1 MTEPAYGIIINEQF
15 AGPLPV
21 QSGDFSVI
29 GLLLPADD
37 ADATMFPLNTPVQ
50 FNSSDPTYLAKAGT
64 SDFAKALASINNQ
77 LAAWQ
82 SAANVVAVLVARGG
96 DLTATIANLVGDEAA
111 GTGLYAFKRAGAL
124 TGFIPRLIASP
135 GYTKTLTSTGGAT
148 TVTRAAKAGMVGGGA
163 LTLANPPSLSGAQ
176 DGVYKV
182 VCIGGATSV
191 ASAAKAGMVGG
202 GALGALTSAADAAL
216 GKWRAVCTAAAAGA
230 GAFAVF
236 NPAGGLDGVAT
247 VGVAYNSAHG
257 PRFTISASGTDF
269 AVGDEFD
276 LTVVAAVPANGG
288 VFAVTDPQGAFVA
301 NATVGAAFTD
311 QIAFTIADGAPD
323 FAIGDEFDVTVTIS
337 GGVAEANPLCAA
349 LPAVL
354 NSLLAVAVVGAGD
367 DGVVASTLAWRQTL
381 ASDRLI
387 PADVWVIPGSGVGY
401 ADGVAEALGAQVA
414 VDFEHGGIPGW
425 SISGQQIQGIGGL
438 KTYYSFSLTDGAT
451 QGQELLAEQ
460 VSVIE
465 PGAIG
470 SDTAIASSGYVW
482 AGVWNAS
489 TDPRA
494 WFTNK
499 RRMKDY
505 VNLALVK
512 AIRLRLGVDN
522 VTPHA
527 VQAVLNDMVV
537 LGSWLL
543 SKQIS
548 IGFKV
553 SFVPSQ
559 NSPSQ
564 LQQGQFVVAF
574 ANEVPAPITQVTVNS
589 SDDPDALTVELATII
604 AQANTVAPQ
613 YLTN

>member
-1 MTEPAYGIIINEQF
+1 MTEPAYGIIINESY

-37 ADATMFPLNTPVQ
+37 ADAATFPLNTPVQ
-50 FNSSDPTYLAKAGT
+50 FNSSDSTYLGKAGT
-64 SDFAKALASINNQ
+64 GDFAKALTAINNQ

-82 SAANVVAVLVARGG
+82 SAASVVAVLVARGV
-96 DLTATIANLVGDEAA
+96 DRPTTIANLVGSSVAL
-111 GTGLYAFKRAGAL
+111 TGLYAFLKAGAL
-124 TGFIPRLIASP
+124 TMTIPRLIGSP
-135 GYTKTLTSTGGAT
+135 GYTGDVGLGVTAPTVSAAGIGFTAAPAVAFSPAGAT
-148 TVTRAAKAGMVGGGA
+148 AHAVLAVANGIDDPVVTAGGSDYTHAA
-163 LTLANPPSLSGAQ
+163 
-176 DGVYKV
+176 V
-182 VCIGGATSV
+182 VFTPAGATAHAVLTAGAVSSV
-191 ASAAKAGMVGG
+191 IMDLP
-202 GALGALTSAADAAL
+202 GAYEEG
-216 GKWRAVCTAAAAGA
+216 VMPTAAITGDGA
-230 GAFAVF
+230 GATMSFSLFQNSSVGSIVMDSPGAYG
-236 NPAGGLDGVAT
+236 AGV
-247 VGVAYNSAHG
+247 
-257 PRFTISASGTDF
+257 
-269 AVGDEFD
+269 
-276 LTVVAAVPANGG
+276 
-288 VFAVTDPQGAFVA
+288 
-301 NATVGAAFTD
+301 
-311 QIAFTIADGAPD
+311 
-323 FAIGDEFDVTVTIS
+323 DVTATIS
-337 GGVAEANPLCAA
+337 GGGGSGATMGFTMAPVSNPLCAA

-354 NSLLAVAVVGAGD
+354 KSLLAKAIVGSSG
-367 DGVVASTLAWRQTL
+367 DGVVADTFTWRQTL
-381 ASDRLI
+381 SSDRLD
-387 PADVWVIPGSGVGY
+387 PADAWVIPGSGVGY
-401 ADGVAEALGAQVA
+401 TDGVAEALGAQVA
-414 VDFEHGGIPGW
+414 VDFQHAGIPGW
-425 SISGQQIQGIGGL
+425 SISGQQINGIGGL
-438 KTYYSFSLTDGAT
+438 KTYYSFSLTDGAM
-451 QGQELLAEQ
+451 QGQELLAQQ

-494 WFTNK
+494 WFSNK

-564 LQQGQFVVAF
+564 LQQGQFVVSF

-604 AQANTVAPQ
+604 AQANTIAPQ
-613 YLTN
+613 YLTS

>member
-1 MTEPAYGIIINEQF
+1 MTEPAYGIIINESY
-15 AGPLPV
+15 AGSLPV

-37 ADATMFPLNTPVQ
+37 ADPTTFPLNTPVQ

-64 SDFAKALASINNQ
+64 GDFAKALASINNQ

-82 SAANVVAVLVARGG
+82 SAANIVAVLVTRGV
-96 DLTATIANLVGDEAA
+96 DLPTTIANLVGSQANF
-111 GTGLYAFKRAGAL
+111 TGLYAFLKAGAL
-124 TGFIPRLIASP
+124 TGFIPRLIGSP
-135 GYTKTLTSTGGAT
+135 GYTGGVAAGVTAPVVSAPGENYTS
-148 TVTRAAKAGMVGGGA
+148 
-163 LTLANPPSLSGAQ
+163 PPTIIFTPAGAQ
-176 DGVYKV
+176 
-182 VCIGGATSV
+182 AH
-191 ASAAKAGMVGG
+191 
-202 GALGALTSAADAAL
+202 ALL
-216 GKWRAVCTAAAAGA
+216 
-230 GAFAVF
+230 
-236 NPAGGLDGVAT
+236 
-247 VGVAYNSAHG
+247 NS
-257 PRFTISASGTDF
+257 
-269 AVGDEFD
+269 
-276 LTVVAAVPANGG
+276 
-288 VFAVTDPQGAFVA
+288 
-301 NATVGAAFTD
+301 
-311 QIAFTIADGAPD
+311 
-323 FAIGDEFDVTVTIS
+323 S
-337 GGVAEANPLCAA
+337 GGVGEIVMDAPGAYAAGVTPVGALSGGGGTGAAMTFTMVNEANPLCAA

-354 NSLLAVAVVGAGD
+354 QSLLATAYVGASG
-367 DGVVASTLAWRQTL
+367 DGVIANTLAWRQML
-381 ASDRLI
+381 SSDRLN
-387 PADVWVIPGSGVGY
+387 PADAWVIPGSGNGY
-401 ADGVAEALGAQVA
+401 TDGVAEALGAQVA
-414 VDFEHGGIPGW
+414 VDFQHAGIPGW

-460 VSVIE
+460 DSVIE

-470 SDTAIASSGYVW
+470 SDTAIAASGYVW

-527 VQAVLNDMVV
+527 VQAVLNDMVN

-548 IGFKV
+548 IGFSV

-604 AQANTVAPQ
+604 AQSGTIAPQ
-613 YLTN
+613 YLTA